1 MIASTSTSTNVV
13 PHPLRFLSKPTSH
26 STTRFL
32 SLTLHS
38 RGIAVALSSSSR
50 TTPLKPTCHFNSK
63 DGSFEL
69 HEDEDERDV
78 HCEVQVISWRERKVN
93 AQITVDA
100 DTESV
105 WNALTDYEHLADF
118 IPNLVWS
125 GRIPCPYPGRIWL
138 EQRGFQRA
146 MYWHIEARVVLDLR
160 EVINSAWDRELHFS
174 MVDGDFKK
182 FDGKWSVKSG
192 TRSSTAILSYEV
204 DVIPR
209 FNFPAIFLE
218 RIIRSDLPVNLRALA
233 YRAERN
239 FVGYQ
244 KLPVSENHLRKTY
257 AAINGSSVKKINGAS
272 SESFKKINGALCGS
286 DKLPPAENKK
296 EIATSV
302 SGSMLTSSS
311 EVRSNWGVF
320 GKVCRLDRPRMVDEV
335 HLRRFDGLL
344 ENGGVHR
351 CVVASITVKAPVREV
366 WNILTAYETLPE
378 IVPNLAISKVVS
390 RDNSKV
396 RILQEGCK
404 GLLYMVLHA
413 RVVLDLCEYLEQEI
427 SFEQVE
433 GDFDSFRG
441 KWIFEQLGNHHTL
454 LKYSVESKMRKDTFL
469 SEAIMEEVIY
479 EDLPSNLSAI
489 RDYIEN
495 MNASKS
501 SEVCEQNT
509 NSGQQIVSSGSQKD
523 DNSGSTEEVP
533 HCDVRCSSQQ
543 RSKVPGLQ
551 RNIKVLE
558 SELLKFIAEHGQE
571 GFMPMRKQLR
581 LHGRVDIEKA
591 ITRMGGFRK
600 IATILNLSLA
610 YKHRKPK
617 GYWDNLENLQEEI
630 SRFQRSWG
638 IDPSFMPSRKSFERA
653 GRYDIARALEK
664 WGGLHEVSRLLSL
677 KVRQRSRQDNLA
689 KDKRSDHTDSEMKT
703 PLVRSIHRFVQLKS
717 CNPSFKLA
725 ISSSGI
731 LKILIMATT
740 ACFIIVSRNDIP
752 IYEAEVGVAAKRED
766 AAQLHQFIL
775 HAALDIVQ
783 DLAWTTSAMYLKSV
797 DRFNE
802 LVVSVY
808 VTAVHTR
815 LMLLHDSRND
825 DGIKSFFQEVHE
837 LYIKTLLNPLYLPGS
852 RITSSHFD
860 TKVRALARKY
870 L

>member
-1 MIASTSTSTNVV
+1 MIASSTPTNVG
-13 PHPLRFLSKPTSH
+13 PHPLHFLSKPVTA
-26 STTRFL
+26 TRFL

-38 RGIAVALSSSSR
+38 PASVLALSSTTS
-50 TTPLKPTCHFNSK
+50 TPLKPTCSFNCYSDK
-63 DGSFEL
+63 DGSFQQ
-69 HEDEDERDV
+69 HEEEGEREV
-78 HCEVQVISWRERKVN
+78 HCELQVISWRERAIN
-93 AQITVDA
+93 AQISVDA

-105 WNALTDYEHLADF
+105 WNALTDYERLADF

-204 DVIPR
+204 NVIPR

-239 FVGYQ
+239 FMGYQ
-244 KLPVSENHLRKTY
+244 KLPLSENQLHKTY
-257 AAINGSSVKKINGAS
+257 VAINGSSVKKINGGLC
-272 SESFKKINGALCGS
+272 ESGL
-286 DKLPPAENKK
+286 LQPAENKK
-296 EIATSV
+296 EIPSSV

-311 EVRSNWGVF
+311 DVGSNWGVF

-351 CVVASITVKAPVREV
+351 CVVASITVKAPVRKV

-378 IVPNLAISKVVS
+378 VVPNLAISKVLS
-390 RDNSKV
+390 RENNKV

-427 SFEQVE
+427 SFEQIE

-495 MNASKS
+495 QNVSKS
-501 SEVCEQNT
+501 SEACEQKT
-509 NSGQQIVSSGSQKD
+509 NSGQQTVSSGFQKD
-523 DNSGSTEEVP
+523 ENYGSAEEVP
-533 HCDVRCSSQQ
+533 KCDVRCSSQQ
-543 RSKVPGLQ
+543 RPKVPGLQ
-551 RNIKVLE
+551 RNIEVLK
-558 SELLKFIAEHGQE
+558 SELLKFIAEHGPE

-638 IDPSFMPSRKSFERA
+638 IDPAFMPSRKSFERA

-677 KVRQRSRQDNLA
+677 KVRQRSRQKNIG

-703 PLVRSIHRFVQLKS
+703 PCISQDTQKWLTKLKQMDM
-717 CNPSFKLA
+717 NWL
-725 ISSSGI
+725 
-731 LKILIMATT
+731 
-740 ACFIIVSRNDIP
+740 
-752 IYEAEVGVAAKRED
+752 E
-766 AAQLHQFIL
+766 
-775 HAALDIVQ
+775 
-783 DLAWTTSAMYLKSV
+783 
-797 DRFNE
+797 
-802 LVVSVY
+802 
-808 VTAVHTR
+808 
-815 LMLLHDSRND
+815 
-825 DGIKSFFQEVHE
+825 
-837 LYIKTLLNPLYLPGS
+837 
-852 RITSSHFD
+852 
-860 TKVRALARKY
+860 
-870 L
+870 